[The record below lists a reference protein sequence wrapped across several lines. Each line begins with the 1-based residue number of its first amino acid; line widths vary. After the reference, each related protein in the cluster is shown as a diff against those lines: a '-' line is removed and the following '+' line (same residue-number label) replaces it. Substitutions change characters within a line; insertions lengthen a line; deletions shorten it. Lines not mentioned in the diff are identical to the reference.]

1 MRKIICFILCLI
13 IISNNNYSREVFP
26 VEGTIDYRFVR
37 MISNLN
43 QEHIEKSKNYFLLT
57 DKIGI
62 SGILL
67 YKDPVNQIIPEKIAL
82 SINRLTKTLTI
93 WAYNKE
99 EDNYNIPYKTILC
112 SPNPIR
118 TPIGVFHIEQF
129 INGFHKMFGED
140 NYCQYCMRY
149 KDHFLI
155 HSPLFSNKNDHNSL
169 KTYSYNGLGVR
180 ESGGCIRLSTGDAY
194 WIFNNLDEN
203 SPVLIYDSDYIGPL
217 SITPLESIPEDQIWD
232 PTDPHWLLEK

>member
-1 MRKIICFILCLI
+1 MKKIICFILCLI
-13 IISNNNYSREVFP
+13 IISNNNYSREIFP

-62 SGILL
+62 
-67 YKDPVNQIIPEKIAL
+67 
-82 SINRLTKTLTI
+82 RLTKTLTI

-118 TPIGVFHIEQF
+118 TPIGAFHIDQF

-203 SPVLIYDSDYIGPL
+203 SPVLIYDSDYIGP
-217 SITPLESIPEDQIWD
+217 
-232 PTDPHWLLEK
+232 